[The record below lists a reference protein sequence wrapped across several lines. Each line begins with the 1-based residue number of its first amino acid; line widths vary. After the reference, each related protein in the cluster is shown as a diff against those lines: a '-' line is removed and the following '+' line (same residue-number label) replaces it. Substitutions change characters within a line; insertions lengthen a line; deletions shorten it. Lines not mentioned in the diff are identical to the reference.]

1 MMNTGLVTDFYQL
14 TMAQGLWR
22 IGAHDV
28 PCVFDRT
35 YRNNPF
41 GGGTPS
47 SRAWSTWSISF
58 KISGTVKVK
67 SRTCA
72 RCMPLT
78 RAFYNG
84 SPIFALR
91 ETFTR

>member
-41 GGGTPS
+41 GGGYT
-47 SRAWSTWSISF
+47 R
-58 KISGTVKVK
+58 KRK
-67 SRTCA
+67 
-72 RCMPLT
+72 RC
-78 RAFYNG
+78 
-84 SPIFALR
+84 
-91 ETFTR
+91 